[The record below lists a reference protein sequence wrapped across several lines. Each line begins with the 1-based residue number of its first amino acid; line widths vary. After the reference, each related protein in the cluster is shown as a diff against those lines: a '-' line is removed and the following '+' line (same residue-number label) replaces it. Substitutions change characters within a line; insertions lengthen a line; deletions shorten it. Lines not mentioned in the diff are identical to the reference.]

1 MKIVIK
7 TTDGGVAIMTLVSG
21 SDEAQV
27 IEKWK
32 LANPEKYVSHR
43 QMPDSAIPTDRTFR
57 AAWADITPELT
68 IDIDMAKA
76 AYVPPE
82 PAPAPTKEQLM
93 AQLAALSAQIQA
105 LE

>member
-7 TTDGGVAIMTLVSG
+7 LASGGVAIMTLVNDA
-21 SDEAQV
+21 DEAEA

-57 AAWADITPELT
+57 DAWADITPELI

-76 AYVPPE
+76 TYVL
-82 PAPAPTKEQLM
+82 APAPTKEQL
-93 AQLAALSAQIQA
+93 LAELQA
-105 LE
+105 LTAKIQSLE

>member
-1 MKIVIK
+1 
-7 TTDGGVAIMTLVSG
+7 MTLVNDADA
-21 SDEAQV
+21 DEA

-57 AAWADITPELT
+57 EAWADTTPELT

-76 AYVPPE
+76 AYVPTT
-82 PAPAPTKEQLM
+82 PAPTKEQLM